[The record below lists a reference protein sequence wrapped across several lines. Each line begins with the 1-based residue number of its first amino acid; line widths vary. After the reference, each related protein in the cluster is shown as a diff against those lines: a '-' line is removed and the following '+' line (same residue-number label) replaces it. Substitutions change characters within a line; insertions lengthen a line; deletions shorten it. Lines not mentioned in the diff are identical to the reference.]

1 MGSSPFAAGG
11 RVAEIKG
18 NLAYYPRIENAN
30 AAEEFA
36 KKHRGRYILFGE
48 YGLSPFLLKIEERIS
63 PRPLV
68 EVLLSNKNRQLFADF
83 LRSAHAAGF
92 SGAVIASGPF
102 EKNADMPM
110 PVFDLDAAQAL
121 HIAIEMKKAGVFSN
135 DFLVGVRAAAG
146 SEPATLR
153 ARNFLDSGA
162 DFIVLSN
169 AKHIEGIEPS
179 IMFCGEATQ

>member
-1 MGSSPFAAGG
+1 
-11 RVAEIKG
+11 VAEIKG
-18 NLAYYPRIENAN
+18 NLAYYPRIENVN

-36 KKHRGRYILFGE
+36 KEYRGRYVLFGE
-48 YGLSPFLLKIEERIS
+48 YGLSPFLMKIDESLS

-83 LRSAHAAGF
+83 IRSAHAAGF

-102 EKNADMPM
+102 EKKAHMPM
-110 PVFDLDAAQAL
+110 PVFDIDTAQAL
-121 HIAIEMKKAGVFSN
+121 HIAMEMKKAEVFPN
-135 DFLVGVRAAAG
+135 DFLIGVRAAAE

-153 ARNFLDSGA
+153 ARSFLDSGA

-169 AKHIEGIEPS
+169 EKLIEGIEPRT
-179 IMFCGEATQ
+179 MFCGEATR